1 MSIGHKVVAFV
12 CVVFNLC
19 AGTVL
24 VLSPA
29 GVASAQLVP
38 LVDHHQHL
46 RDPIYRTLG
55 EHGSV
60 DAAALI
66 QMLDASGTKFAVVL
80 STVYGPPPGP
90 VETEYERVVEEND
103 WTARQ
108 VRAHSDRLIGIC
120 GINPMKD
127 YALTEIERCSKLPEL
142 RTGIKMHF
150 GNSDTNLD
158 DPAKLA
164 QLQKVFAAADS
175 RRMAIVI
182 HMRPSVSHQ
191 RPYGRREAE
200 IFLNEVLPKARHSV
214 VQIAHLAG
222 PGGFDPQSDEALQVF
237 IAAIKEHDPR
247 MKHVYFDISGVA
259 GVAEWREHK
268 QIIAERIRQIGTGRI
283 LWGSDGAFGGGMTP
297 TQAFAAFRELPLTDA
312 ESRQILSNVAPYIRK

>member
-1 MSIGHKVVAFV
+1 MAGFLRCRRSNWREARLSLPKNVIAEDWLVVYLVRMSIGHKVIAFMR
-12 CVVFNLC
+12 VVFNLC

-24 VLSPA
+24 VLSSA

-80 STVYGPPPGP
+80 STAYGPPPGP

-164 QLQKVFAAADS
+164 QLQKVIAAADS
-175 RRMAIVI
+175 RRMATSFTCV
-182 HMRPSVSHQ
+182 HPSHTS
-191 RPYGRREAE
+191 
-200 IFLNEVLPKARHSV
+200 VLTAR
-214 VQIAHLAG
+214 
-222 PGGFDPQSDEALQVF
+222 
-237 IAAIKEHDPR
+237 K
-247 MKHVYFDISGVA
+247 K
-259 GVAEWREHK
+259 
-268 QIIAERIRQIGTGRI
+268 
-283 LWGSDGAFGGGMTP
+283 
-297 TQAFAAFRELPLTDA
+297 
-312 ESRQILSNVAPYIRK
+312 RKSF